1 MTALLTY
8 FLIALLVS
16 FLCSLLESVLLSI
29 SIAHVSVM
37 EKEGER
43 SGVILAE
50 LKENINRPLA
60 AILTVNTLANTVGA
74 VGVGAQTHKIY
85 GNEWVALASGILT
98 FSILIFLRLFPKP
111 SEQYIA
117 SPWLHSL
124 RLPSGCSWLL
134 PGLL

>member
-37 EKEGER
+37 EKEGGR
-43 SGVILAE
+43 PGIILAE

-60 AILTVNTLANTVGA
+60 AILTVNTFANIDN
-74 VGVGAQTHKIY
+74 K
-85 GNEWVALASGILT
+85 
-98 FSILIFLRLFPKP
+98 
-111 SEQYIA
+111 
-117 SPWLHSL
+117 
-124 RLPSGCSWLL
+124 
-134 PGLL
+134 